1 MKKLFSFL
9 RWTLLALLAI
19 IVIAVALLYKSDI
32 PADTIKAKYTNN
44 ESKFMPLMGMQVH
57 YRDEGNMND
66 TLPIV
71 LIHGTSSSL
80 HTWDSITPGLIK
92 FKRVIR
98 FDLPAFGLTG
108 ASPERNYSTEFYNT
122 FIDSLLT
129 KLNVNQYIIGGN
141 SLGGGIAWNQAVAFP
156 DKVKKLIL
164 IDASGY
170 PRKNEKGS
178 IGFKLAAMPVIGNAL
193 VYLTPKSLIKKSL
206 ENTYAN
212 KSLVND
218 ALVTR
223 YFELLLREGN
233 RKATLDIFRRKMQP
247 TPEKIKGIKIPT
259 LIIWGD
265 EDQLIDVSNAYQ
277 FQKDIKGSQLLVIK
291 HAGHVPMEETPF
303 VVEKAIADFL
313 QK

>member
-1 MKKLFSFL
+1 MKKLFSFI
-9 RWTLLALLAI
+9 RWIFLALLAI
-19 IVIAVALLYKSDI
+19 VVIAVALLYKSDI
-32 PADTIKAKYTNN
+32 PAETIKAKYTNN

-66 TLPIV
+66 SLPLV
-71 LIHGTSSSL
+71 LVHGTSSSL
-80 HTWDSITPGLIK
+80 HTWDSITPGLTTY
-92 FKRVIR
+92 KRVIR

-108 ASPERNYSTEFYNT
+108 ASAERNYSTAFYNK

-129 KLNVNQYIIGGN
+129 KLHVDHYIIGGN
-141 SLGGGIAWNQAVAFP
+141 SLGGGIAWNQALAYP

-170 PRKNEKGS
+170 PKKDEKGS
-178 IGFKLAAMPVIGNAL
+178 IGFKLAAMPVIGNIL
-193 VYLTPKSLIKKSL
+193 VYLTPKSLIRKSL

-218 ALVTR
+218 GLVNR

-233 RKATLDIFRRKMQP
+233 RKATLDIFRRKIQP
-247 TPEKIKGIKIPT
+247 TPEQIKGIHIPT

-265 EDQLIDVSNAYQ
+265 EDQLINVRNAYQ
-277 FQKDIKGSQLLVIK
+277 FQKDIKGSSLMVIK
-291 HAGHVPMEETPF
+291 HSGHVPMEESPSI
-303 VVEKAIADFL
+303 VEKAMKEFL
-313 QK
+313 

>member
-1 MKKLFSFL
+1 MKKLLSFL
-9 RWTLLALLAI
+9 RWTLLAFLAI
-19 IVIAVALLYKSDI
+19 VVIAIALLFKSDI
-32 PADTIKAKYTNN
+32 PSETIKSKYTNSQ
-44 ESKFMPLMGMQVH
+44 SKFMPLMGMQVH

-66 TLPIV
+66 SLPLV

-92 FKRVIR
+92 DKRVIR

-108 ASPERNYSTEFYNT
+108 ASPNRDYSTSFYNT

-129 KLNVNQYIIGGN
+129 NLHVNHYIIGGN

-156 DKVKKLIL
+156 EKVKKLIL

-170 PRKNEKGS
+170 PKRNEKGS
-178 IGFKLAAMPVIGNAL
+178 IGFKLAATPVIGNLL
-193 VYLTPKSLIKKSL
+193 VYLTPKSLIRKSL
-206 ENTYAN
+206 ENTYAD

-233 RKATLDIFRRKMQP
+233 RKATLDIFKRKMQP
-247 TPEKIKGIKIPT
+247 NSEKIKRIQVPT

-265 EDQLIDVSNAYQ
+265 EDQLIDVSNASL
-277 FQKDIKGSQLLVIK
+277 FHKDIKGSQMLVIK
-291 HAGHVPMEETPF
+291 HSGHVPMEETPAI
-303 VVEKAIADFL
+303 VGKAISDFM
-313 QK
+313 KN